1 MNGFKRWL
9 LKSSLFLVVFSFYT
23 VLQECKKYIYS
34 KIQNK
39 NKTIKNCTST
49 TGG

>member
-1 MNGFKRWL
+1 MIVKII
-9 LKSSLFLVVFSFYT
+9 SFLVVFSFYA

-34 KIQNK
+34 KIQSK

>member
-1 MNGFKRWL
+1 M
-9 LKSSLFLVVFSFYT
+9 VVKIISFFDIFSFYT

-34 KIQNK
+34 KIQSK